1 MFKIFKTWLDL
12 ILSKKHTIALNH
24 LDVVCKLSVC
34 KGSRSPIIV
43 KLNKT
48 KGGLKSVIT
57 RKQKKVI
64 EQNALID
71 SLSAKLKNL
80 FEVVQVLKLEKNIDM
95 QDILNCCYV
104 LVQSQ
109 QVCMI

>member
-1 MFKIFKTWLDL
+1 MA
-12 ILSKKHTIALNH
+12 TIALNH

-64 EQNALID
+64 EQNVLID

-80 FEVVQVLKLEKNIDM
+80 YEVVQVLKLEQNIDM
-95 QDILNCCYV
+95 QDINSCSNIILLLQWDRDEKN
-104 LVQSQ
+104 
-109 QVCMI
+109 